1 MSTHTHIGKICGVI
15 TALTVLLTL
24 LFMNGEALGI
34 SPMADEEDSG
44 WFTANDLDGDWDASG
59 ATRIVL
65 SDEGSEV
72 HGNGA
77 YVYQG
82 DVYIVYAG
90 RYRIS
95 GTLSNGRIL
104 VQADGDDKI
113 WLLLDGVSLHCE
125 DDAALRVE
133 QAGKVFLTL
142 AEGTENAISS
152 GEAYSEAAVAANVDG
167 AVYSRDDLTINGAG
181 SLSVTAAYRHGV
193 VCNDDLV
200 ITGGTVTVSAVQDGL
215 HAHDSV
221 RIRDADIT
229 VSAGDDG
236 ITASNDEGTSLL
248 YVASGTIRIPACYE
262 GLEAVSVTIA
272 GGDIHIV
279 ATDDGINAN
288 GSGSVLRITGGDIT
302 IINGGGR
309 DADGLDS
316 NGDIFISGGQLLIS
330 VPDDGS
336 SSAIDFGSESGGVCR
351 IDGGTVLACGSR
363 AMAEA
368 ISSDSAQGFLM
379 YSASA
384 EAGTAVTL
392 RDSAGNEL
400 LREEVPLGFSLV
412 IASAPGLQVGDSC
425 TIAVGDA
432 EETVTIDNSSAA
444 SAFGGGQIP
453 GGMSGWGGRGQRG
466 DMESSLPPADG
477 GFPGFQGGEDASP
490 PTLPDS
496 QRGGTESSLP
506 PADDGFSGFQGGEDA
521 SPPTLPDGQTGE
533 PFQRGDKFG
542 SSDRPQ
548 GTIGADGGGRGGQRS
563 EWGEALPSEASS
575 PPTEGLTL
583 LAVSAAVLVIGC
595 AVAVCCK
602 RRD

>member
-34 SPMADEEDSG
+34 SPMADKEDSG

-288 GSGSVLRITGGDIT
+288 GSGSVLCITGGDIT
-302 IINGGGR
+302 VINGGGR

-316 NGDIFISGGQLLIS
+316 NGDIFISGGRLLIS

-336 SSAIDFGSESGGVCR
+336 SSAIDFGNESGGVCR

-363 AMAEA
+363 AMAEP

-412 IASAPGLQVGDSC
+412 IVSAPGLQVGDSC

-444 SAFGGGQIP
+444 SAFGGGQMP
-453 GGMSGWGGRGQRG
+453 GEMSGWGGHGQRG
-466 DMESSLPPADG
+466 DMESSLPPADD
-477 GFPGFQGGEDASP
+477 GFPGFQGGEDA
-490 PTLPDS
+490 L
-496 QRGGTESSLP
+496 
-506 PADDGFSGFQGGEDA
+506 
-521 SPPTLPDGQTGE
+521 PPTLPDGQTGE

-575 PPTEGLTL
+575 PPTEGLAL
-583 LAVSAAVLVIGC
+583 LAVSAAILVIGC

>member
-95 GTLSNGRIL
+95 GALSNGRIL

-152 GEAYSEAAVAANVDG
+152 GEAYSEAAVSANVDG
-167 AVYSRDDLTINGAG
+167 AVYSRDDLTINGSG

-200 ITGGTVTVSAVQDGL
+200 ITGGAVTVSAVQDGF

-236 ITASNDEGTSLL
+236 ITASNDDETAFL

-288 GSGSVLRITGGDIT
+288 GSGSVLCITGGDIT
-302 IINGGGR
+302 VINGGGR

-316 NGDIFISGGQLLIS
+316 NGDIFISGGRLLIS

-368 ISSDSAQGFLM
+368 ISADSAQGFLM

-384 EAGTAVTL
+384 QAGTAVTL

-425 TIAVGDA
+425 TIAVGDV

-444 SAFGGGQIP
+444 SAFGGGQMP

-466 DMESSLPPADG
+466 DMG
-477 GFPGFQGGEDASP
+477 
-490 PTLPDS
+490 
-496 QRGGTESSLP
+496 SSLP

-548 GTIGADGGGRGGQRS
+548 GTIDADGGGRGGQRP

-595 AVAVCCK
+595 AVAACCK